1 MRKSKA
7 NKPQRKSKPKIAPER
22 ERDIISKI
30 ERINEELT
38 TAPEFRKPYLTNQR
52 RRLEA
57 MVIDPVFSLAF
68 DISPEI
74 ERLKKKV
81 ATAATTRKRRFENQ
95 IRRLEAMIT
104 PPKKQKALED
114 RRATIAKCLEG
125 FRAGGEPANH
135 TEFIDWLRTEGVLT
149 ASRNPKTSTGH
160 SKGLRSEGA
169 LAETRRGKAIPV
181 SDTTGRDILRSVFR
195 LKGQRGRKPGRQNSE

>member
-1 MRKSKA
+1 MRKSNA
-7 NKPQRKSKPKIAPER
+7 NKPQRKSKPKIAPDR

-38 TAPEFRKPYLTNQR
+38 VAPDSRKPYLINQR

-57 MVIDPVFSLAF
+57 MVIDPAYSLAF
-68 DISPEI
+68 DISDEI
-74 ERLKKKV
+74 ERKKEERV
-81 ATAATTRKRRFENQ
+81 TAFCSRKPYLENQ

-125 FRAGGEPANH
+125 IRAHGAPVNH
-135 TEFIDWLRTEGVLT
+135 TQFIKWLRTEGVLT
-149 ASRNPKTSTGH
+149 ATRNPKTSTGH
-160 SKGLRSEGA
+160 SKGLRSKGA
-169 LAETRRGKAIPV
+169 TAGTRDGRTIPV
-181 SDTTGRDILRSVFR
+181 SDTTGRDILHSVFR
-195 LKGQRGRKPGRQNSE
+195 LKSQRGRKPGRQNSD

>member
-1 MRKSKA
+1 MRKVKTGRA
-7 NKPQRKSKPKIAPER
+7 QPKV
-22 ERDIISKI
+22 
-30 ERINEELT
+30 T
-38 TAPEFRKPYLTNQR
+38 
-52 RRLEA
+52 
-57 MVIDPVFSLAF
+57 FSRAF
-68 DISPEI
+68 DISCEI
-74 ERLKKKV
+74 VRLEKELTQ
-81 ATAATTRKRRFENQ
+81 ASGPRKTDIGNRLLRF
-95 IRRLEAMIT
+95 EAMIT

-125 FRAGGEPANH
+125 FRAGGAPTNH

-169 LAETRRGKAIPV
+169 LAATRRGKAIPV
-181 SDTTGRDILRSVFR
+181 SDTTGRDILRGIFR